1 MISIG
6 ASCTTPLG
14 ASADLNQ
21 RGADLSVE
29 VVDTTDKLRE
39 LSPLWSQLEEAGTYL
54 NPFLT
59 WEWQW
64 SWWETF
70 GAGYE
75 PYFLVMRRQGELV
88 GLVPLSSPKADPA
101 TLQFTGGL
109 QLSDH
114 LGLLAQAGAERAV
127 ASATLAWAQGQEAI
141 SCLDLHF
148 LAEESAS
155 IVALR
160 EEAEARGLAIEEEV
174 EAVSPGLTLP
184 ADFDAYL
191 ATSLGKKDRHELRR
205 KYRRLDQERPGWKML
220 TQDDLGLERAL
231 QTFLRLLGASG
242 DHKKE
247 FLSDEVEAF
256 FGLVS
261 QRLNERGWLRIQLLE
276 SDGKLLAAIFG
287 FTEGGV
293 WHLYNS
299 GYDPQFGAL
308 SPGLLCVAEGIRAAI
323 SEQCRYA
330 DMLRGAEPYKYRL
343 GASDQGLCRL
353 QVRLRGPGTPL

>member
-1 MISIG
+1 
-6 ASCTTPLG
+6 L
-14 ASADLNQ
+14 DQ

-39 LSPLWSQLEEAGTYL
+39 LSQLWTQLEEPGSYL

-70 GAGYE
+70 GAAYE
-75 PYFLVMRRQGELV
+75 PRFLLMRRGEELL
-88 GLVPLSSPKADPA
+88 GLVPLCTQKADPA

-109 QLSDH
+109 QLSDC
-114 LGLLAQAGAERAV
+114 LGLLALAGSERAV
-127 ASATLAWAQGQEAI
+127 AAATLAWAQRQDAVR
-141 SCLDLHF
+141 CLDLHF
-148 LAEESAS
+148 LAEQSAS
-155 IVALR
+155 MGALR
-160 EEAEARGLAIEEEV
+160 AEAEARGLAVEEEL
-174 EAVSPGLTLP
+174 EAVSPGLNLP
-184 ADFDAYL
+184 PEFDAYL

-205 KYRRLDQERPGWKML
+205 KYRRLDQERPGWKLL
-220 TQDDLGLERAL
+220 TQDDVGLERAL
-231 QTFLRLLGASG
+231 QSFLHLLGTSG
-242 DHKKE
+242 DHKQA
-247 FLSDEVEAF
+247 FLSDEVKTF

-276 SDGKLLAAIFG
+276 SDGDLLAAIFG

-299 GYDPQFGAL
+299 GYDPQFGSL

-323 SEQCRYA
+323 SEHCRYA
-330 DMLRGAEPYKYRL
+330 DMLRGDEPYKYRL

-353 QVRLRGPGTPL
+353 QIKVAGS

>member
-1 MISIG
+1 M
-6 ASCTTPLG
+6 
-14 ASADLNQ
+14 NQ

-29 VVDTTDKLRE
+29 VVGTTDKLRQ
-39 LSPLWSQLEEAGTYL
+39 LSQLWSQLEAAGTYL

-70 GAGYE
+70 GAGYK
-75 PYFLVMRRQGELV
+75 PYFLVLRQEEEVV
-88 GLVPLSSPKADPA
+88 GLVPLCTPKADRA

-114 LGLLAQAGAERAV
+114 LGMLALAGKERAV
-127 ASATLAWAQGQEAI
+127 AAAMLAWAQGQEAI

-148 LAEESAS
+148 LVEGSAS
-155 IVALR
+155 LVVLR
-160 EEAEARGLAIEEEV
+160 EEAEARGLAVEEEV

-191 ATSLGKKDRHELRR
+191 AASLGKKDRHELRR
-205 KYRRLDQERPGWKML
+205 KYRRLDQERPGWKVL
-220 TQDDLGLERAL
+220 TQDDIGLERAL
-231 QTFLRLLGASG
+231 QTFLRLLGSSG
-242 DHKKE
+242 DHKKA
-247 FLSDEVEAF
+247 FLSKEVEAF

-261 QRLNERGWLRIQLLE
+261 QRLNERGWLRIHLLE
-276 SDGKLLAAIFG
+276 SDGEMLAAIFG

-323 SEQCRYA
+323 SEQCRCA
-330 DMLRGAEPYKYRL
+330 DMLRGDEPYKYRL
-343 GASDQGLCRL
+343 GASDRGLCRL
-353 QVRLRGPGTPL
+353 QVRLIGPGAPL